1 ATFGTIAA
9 MGAFFAAMKRVG
21 PGPSSVASAFEPV
34 VTIAVGTI
42 FLNEAL
48 TSRIVI
54 GAALV
59 IGAVVLLTLGEAR
72 RDRAVAIGN

>member
-1 ATFGTIAA
+1 
-9 MGAFFAAMKRVG
+9 
-21 PGPSSVASAFEPV
+21 PSSVASAFEPV

-59 IGAVVLLTLGEAR
+59 IGAVILLTLGEAR
-72 RDRAVAIGN
+72 RDVGSLTSATPGGAAHN